1 MVQRCLHVLHFRQRW
16 SQISTLAIFD
26 LKHENDIVLVFPI
39 GEAGEEMLEAKGN

>member
-1 MVQRCLHVLHFRQRW
+1 LHVLHFRQRW

-26 LKHENDIVLVFPI
+26 LRHGNGIVSVSLI